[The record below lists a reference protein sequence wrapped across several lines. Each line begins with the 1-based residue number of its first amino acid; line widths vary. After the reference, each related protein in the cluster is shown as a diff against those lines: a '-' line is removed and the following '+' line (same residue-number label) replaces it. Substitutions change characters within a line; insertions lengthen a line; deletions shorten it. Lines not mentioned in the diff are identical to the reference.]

1 MSEARWHTDHDRWIW
16 RVYSGGNSHTQRVGK
31 DTEDVYIVPIGDEW
45 WLIDATAEMN
55 DDKNDWIT
63 RVTAGHGTRVAGP
76 FTDVD
81 HAKAAWRVIYG

>member
-1 MSEARWHTDHDRWIW
+1 MNDARWHTDHDGWVW
-16 RVYSGGNSHTQRVGK
+16 RLYDRTKHVYHASDA
-31 DTEDVYIVPIGDEW
+31 DTENVYILPLNNEW
-45 WLIDATAEMN
+45 WLIDATAAMD